1 MATVKNIPAYSVR
14 RGEIAARVVL
24 AVLSIAIVGVMWL
37 IGAYFTSVA
46 VTAIALWGGVAIPTD
61 QGRWLIVPIIF
72 SIVEVVA
79 WAYRHRLPGAIL
91 VTAAGVAALDFAT
104 TAYGVP
110 VTVAGRTLPLLIGY
124 KIPDLMNAAG
134 TPNTAPVVIGLIS
147 ALVFTFVPEKVMMS
161 AVRDIV
167 KAVKILSAQG

>member
-1 MATVKNIPAYSVR
+1 MITSKNIPPTRTVPQA
-14 RGEIAARVVL
+14 EIAARIIL

-46 VTAIALWGGVAIPTD
+46 VTAIALWGGVTIPTD
-61 QGRWLIVPIIF
+61 QGRWLIVPVVF
-72 SIVEVVA
+72 SIVEVTA
-79 WAYRHRLPGAIL
+79 WAYRHRLPAAIL
-91 VTAAGVAALDFAT
+91 FTAAFVAALDFAT

-124 KIPDLMNAAG
+124 KIPDLMSASG
-134 TPNTAPVVIGLIS
+134 SPNTAPVVIGLVA

-167 KAVKILSAQG
+167 KAVKLLRG